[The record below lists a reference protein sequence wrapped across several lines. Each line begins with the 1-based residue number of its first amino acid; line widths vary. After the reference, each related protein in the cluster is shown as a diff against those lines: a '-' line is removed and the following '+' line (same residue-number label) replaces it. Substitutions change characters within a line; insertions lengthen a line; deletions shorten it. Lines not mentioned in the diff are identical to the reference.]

1 VRSLAQSSSM
11 DTLDRGFRH
20 GRFFN
25 AGAAGFRRW
34 RLVVREPAGTPPPP
48 ATIYDRWWHA
58 PAGADAQQADG
69 KTAQRARSK
78 APGHSAR

>member
-1 VRSLAQSSSM
+1 M

-25 AGAAGFRRW
+25 AGAAGFRRR
-34 RLVVREPAGTPPPP
+34 RLVVQEPAGTPPP
-48 ATIYDRWWHA
+48 ATIYDRWRHA
-58 PAGADAQQADG
+58 PAGADAQQAYG